1 LKDTC
6 SLLIDSSISITYTH
20 QRATKGELVVD
31 TAAAAAAQG
40 KNDVIRLGESSSSR
54 VRNRAVP
61 QWTVEG

>member
-1 LKDTC
+1 MKDTC

-31 TAAAAAAQG
+31 TAAAAAQG